1 MRFQGQWHDEESGLY
16 YNRHRYYDPQQGR
29 YISQDPIGL
38 VGGDNL
44 YQYAAA
50 PNLEVDP
57 LGLRGVYGLG
67 GGPYSQSNM
76 IRTQARDLVGSIEP
90 NLSAEAFSGF
100 FGQTVSTGLKFDT
113 HGNTAWVVS
122 ECHQYGVG
130 LFRGVGAGGSL
141 GISSAPLENGVS
153 ETVGPF
159 IRAGIVKGG
168 GNSIAGATGWIG
180 PSYGMASG
188 IQHCK
193 TTTTVLGTN
202 GNE

>member
-1 MRFQGQWHDEESGLY
+1 MYLLTLAC
-16 YNRHRYYDPQQGR
+16 RHA
-29 YISQDPIGL
+29 SNAKTL
-38 VGGDNL
+38 
-44 YQYAAA
+44 
-50 PNLEVDP
+50 PNTFIL
-57 LGLRGVYGLG
+57 
-67 GGPYSQSNM
+67 
-76 IRTQARDLVGSIEP
+76 
-90 NLSAEAFSGF
+90 
-100 FGQTVSTGLKFDT
+100 TVSTGLKFDT

-122 ECHQYGVG
+122 ECQQYGLG

-168 GNSIAGATGWIG
+168 GGSIDAGGNSIAGATGWIG
-180 PSYGMASG
+180 PSYGMAGG